1 MDGTATSRRQ
11 MLASEAEAW
20 LRQNLAAPLTIA
32 DVCQAVKASERTL
45 HSAFRERLGTTPKLH
60 LKALRLQAARR
71 ELLRGLPGT
80 RITDVALN
88 WGFLHFGWFSQDY
101 RRLFGETPRQT
112 LRRAHTA
119 RGVGA
124 ARRPWGGDVRAR
136 TLPLA
141 DQDIALGG

>member
-1 MDGTATSRRQ
+1 

-60 LKALRLQAARR
+60 LKAMRLEAARR

-88 WGFLHFGWFSQDY
+88 WGFLHFGWFSHDY
-101 RRLFGETPRQT
+101 RRCYGETPSHTLCRGARPQGRQRVRKS
-112 LRRAHTA
+112 L
-119 RGVGA
+119 A
-124 ARRPWGGDVRAR
+124 A
-136 TLPLA
+136 
-141 DQDIALGG
+141 